1 MKYESERQSCMSA
14 MMASDL
20 RNLKDRFF
28 NDHHYRSQVD
38 LLMGAW
44 QVNASLIKK
53 TFIPYPP

>member
-1 MKYESERQSCMSA
+1 
-14 MMASDL
+14 MMASDQSI
-20 RNLKDRFF
+20 LKARFLC
-28 NDHHYRSQVD
+28 DYHYRSQVD